1 MARLHLSMSIG
12 DYDRTRPLID
22 GTVQPEGMDLTV
34 IPLPTPERMFRM
46 MQFDEFDVCESSSAM
61 FLAARA
67 RGKRWTAIPVFPHRR
82 FRHSYVFVNRGAGVR
97 EPRDLIGRRVGVA
110 VYMNSAA
117 LWVRGILQHE
127 HGVPLDSVTW
137 VTGADEE
144 IEDWEPPPGIR
155 VERCPVG
162 ERLANLLLRGE
173 IDAQIYPDLLEAFRE
188 GTSNLGR
195 LWPNY
200 KEVEQDYFRRTGI
213 FPIMHV
219 MVVRDEVLERD
230 PWVATALVK
239 AFQQAKEVCY
249 RYIRDQRKSS
259 LAWFGAQWEEEQALL
274 GPDPWPY
281 TFAENQQTLET
292 LLQYAH
298 EQGLIPER
306 WAPETLFAPSTVR
319 YDPNADKT
327 IWADR

>member
-1 MARLHLSMSIG
+1 MGRLHLTMSVG

-22 GTVQPEGMDLTV
+22 GLVQPEGMDLTV
-34 IPLPTPERMFRM
+34 IPLSTPERMFRM
-46 MQFDEFDVCESSSAM
+46 MQFDEFDICESSSAM

-67 RGKRWTAIPVFPHRR
+67 RGTRWTAIPVFPHRR
-82 FRHSYVFVNRGAGVR
+82 FRHSYVFVNRAADIR
-97 EPRDLIGRRVGVA
+97 EPGDLRGRRVGVA

-117 LWVRGILQHE
+117 LWVRGILQDE
-127 HGVPLDSVTW
+127 YNVPLDSVTW

-144 IEDWEPPPGIR
+144 IEDWQPPPGVR

-162 ERLANLLLRGE
+162 ERLANLLVRGD
-173 IDAQIYPDLLEAFRE
+173 IDAQIYPDLLEVFRE
-188 GTSNLGR
+188 GEGGIGR

-200 KEVEQDYFRRTGI
+200 KEVEQDYYRRTKM

-239 AFQQAKEVCY
+239 AFQQAKDVCY

-259 LAWFGAQWEEEQALL
+259 LAWFGAQWEEELVLL

-281 TFAENQQTLET
+281 TFPENRATLET
-292 LLQYAH
+292 LLRYAH

-306 WAPETLFAPSTVR
+306 WAPEPLFAPSTLQ
-319 YDPNADKT
+319 YDPNAEKT